1 MHAPQSYEAAV
12 ELEEIAAI
20 PHNIVSPRHA
30 RPLIGVYQDSVV
42 GSYRLTRD
50 TSRFNRKEMMN
61 LMMRN
66 KRFDGTL
73 PVPNE
78 EGRYT
83 GQQVLSQLL
92 PPLNIKMDKVDIQQ
106 GIIKAGQIDFK
117 NYMDPGK
124 GIVHVLYNDYGPQ
137 ETTMFLDSLQRVIE
151 DYLVLNGF
159 SVGISDLVADDVT
172 NENIKKAINECKKKI
187 EDLQLQV
194 HSDLFENNTGKT
206 NQQEF
211 EDQAYKILNDANDT
225 AQKAVKGSLSSENR
239 LVAMINSG
247 SKGKWV
253 NISQMI
259 ACLGQQSIENK
270 RVNYGFTD
278 RTLPHYKKYDDGAE
292 ARGFVESSF
301 IRGLTPQEFFFHA
314 ISGREGLIDT
324 AVKSVTGDTP
334 VIVMEKGKARRVMIG
349 DWIDAQ
355 LSASSE
361 QVEHFTERQLELL
374 QLEHSAHIPTVDAKG
389 NVTWGLI
396 TAITRHDPGDQL
408 YEIKTDGGK
417 RVIVTES
424 KSLLIWN
431 EANQEFERMSTPDVK
446 PGHFVPV
453 TMNLAKPPVLTKSI
467 HLSEYL
473 PKKEYIY
480 GTDFHKAK
488 SAMEEAMTGFHI
500 PRGWWSENNGTTF
513 TLPYDSKARFQRC
526 LSRSDVESIQEGHV
540 YPWTTSRSSGKIS
553 DEFVLNEENGLFIGL
568 FLAEGNVERRSG
580 YVQITNND
588 ASIRNF
594 VKGWFE
600 KQNIKYTEN
609 IKTNH
614 IGGTTSDV
622 RGFSTVLGSF
632 LTSLVGHG
640 ANSKHVPVETFAA
653 PDEFLIGLLNG
664 YFSGDGTVSH
674 NSVEV
679 GSASEQLIEGISMA
693 CTRLGMFGKVFQT
706 TLKSNNLGT
715 ETIQPTYRLS
725 LRGQWASR
733 FAKTIPMIDPKKQ
746 RQLNDLSASEK
757 HRNFQEQK
765 DVVLDKITEINIIGV
780 EKYPK
785 VYDLTVPST
794 LNFGLANGLH
804 VVDTADTGY
813 IQRQLIK
820 ALEDFVVQ
828 HDGTVRDANMNILQ
842 FQYGE
847 DGIMATKVEEQSL
860 PIGIELSRAEIERAY
875 GLKDVNW
882 AEVLESGTSRPDEKA
897 LLETFVADVIQDQKI
912 LVEGVQRNS
921 AYGGD
926 IKSPVNLARLILNIK
941 ARFGLNKTAK
951 TTLTPFTV
959 LSKIPVLIERTKSG
973 YNRIWCALLR
983 HYLSPHNLIVN
994 ERFTEPAFDA
1004 LCELIVVAHMK
1015 AWVQPGEQVGI
1026 VAAQS
1031 IGEPST
1037 QLTLNSVDWDERIII
1052 ACDGKLVS
1060 PMIGEFIDNYEKSC
1074 DSRRIQHLEKGQI
1087 YIDLKEDGHKW
1098 QALSCNEKGM
1108 MMWTTLEAITKH
1120 PVVNE
1125 DGTDTILEVELES
1138 GRTVKATKGKS
1149 FLTIMDGLLTATNGS
1164 DLKVGDELPCA
1175 VSLDMKGLGYVETLA
1190 IRPILPATEWLYGSE
1205 MKKAMAVMNAENAK
1219 GNRHWFQA
1227 NQGSTFTVPYN
1238 RSDSFRDAF
1247 VNGKNPHDIQEG
1259 FVYPKFVRREPTQI
1273 PEVLPLD
1280 AAFGFFCGAYLAEG
1294 MSNKTQVNITNND
1307 GDYLSKV
1314 RALMDSWSVGTHLVG
1329 GDKHATATDIK
1340 GHTQSLIIHSTVL
1353 AKLMGTLFGKKSYTK
1368 DIPDWVLQA
1377 PDVFVKAL
1385 VDGYVSGDGCVH
1397 LNGSITYTSV
1407 SEKLITKM
1415 NAIMARYGIFT
1426 SVSKYMPP
1434 LGKFKSVSMN
1444 YKSYI
1449 GVHNA
1454 TLFAE
1459 QFPLSISKKQ
1469 TRLQEHLATGAHKF
1483 MRSIMGECVMDK
1495 VKSIK
1500 EVRPLKGLVYDLTV
1514 ETTRNFVLLNT
1525 VTQRDTF
1532 HLAGV
1537 ATKSNVTTGIPRL
1550 REILKV
1556 TKNPKATSLT
1566 IYMKP
1571 EYNETDKRGREKA
1584 REIKQDLEL
1593 TLLRHITKKVAI
1605 YWDPTDEATVIE
1617 EDRELLDFYKEIELD
1632 SGPPPAKSNGWL
1644 LRFELNREEMYNKNI
1659 TMADVVFVIKMMY
1672 DKSVSLVYSDYN
1684 SQKLIMRI
1692 RIEFEGDEANTNQ
1705 DHFALLKKFQSKM
1718 LNSCVIRGVPGIK
1731 AVTFRPDD
1739 QKVTFKDGK
1748 YEKLKQFILDT
1759 DGSNYVKVMN
1769 HPAVDANK
1777 LYTTNIY
1784 DIIDILGLEAVRAI
1798 LLSEIMPI
1806 FSAEAVNY
1814 RHLGLLCD
1822 YITRSGRLMSIDRYG
1837 INKNEIGPLGKMSFE
1852 ETSKIVMDAARFGE
1866 VDPVTGVSA
1875 NIMMGQPIRGG
1886 TAFSHILL
1894 DDEMLMRL
1902 SKGLGPLDEE
1912 EDTEQVAAFEE
1923 DDEDAPCSTSN
1934 FQVNMV
1940 IPQPVSGLDEPEM
1953 ELIPITA

>member
-1 MHAPQSYEAAV
+1 
-12 ELEEIAAI
+12 LE
-20 PHNIVSPRHA
+20 
-30 RPLIGVYQDSVV
+30 Q
-42 GSYRLTRD
+42 
-50 TSRFNRKEMMN
+50 
-61 LMMRN
+61 
-66 KRFDGTL
+66 
-73 PVPNE
+73 
-78 EGRYT
+78 
-83 GQQVLSQLL
+83 
-92 PPLNIKMDKVDIQQ
+92 
-106 GIIKAGQIDFK
+106 
-117 NYMDPGK
+117 
-124 GIVHVLYNDYGPQ
+124 
-137 ETTMFLDSLQRVIE
+137 
-151 DYLVLNGF
+151 
-159 SVGISDLVADDVT
+159 
-172 NENIKKAINECKKKI
+172 
-187 EDLQLQV
+187 
-194 HSDLFENNTGKT
+194 
-206 NQQEF
+206 
-211 EDQAYKILNDANDT
+211 
-225 AQKAVKGSLSSENR
+225 
-239 LVAMINSG
+239 
-247 SKGKWV
+247 
-253 NISQMI
+253 
-259 ACLGQQSIENK
+259 
-270 RVNYGFTD
+270 
-278 RTLPHYKKYDDGAE
+278 
-292 ARGFVESSF
+292 
-301 IRGLTPQEFFFHA
+301 
-314 ISGREGLIDT
+314 
-324 AVKSVTGDTP
+324 
-334 VIVMEKGKARRVMIG
+334 
-349 DWIDAQ
+349 
-355 LSASSE
+355 
-361 QVEHFTERQLELL
+361 
-374 QLEHSAHIPTVDAKG
+374 SAHIPTVDAKG

-431 EANQEFERMSTPDVK
+431 EVNEEFERMSTPDVK

-453 TMNLAKPPVLTKSI
+453 TMNLAKPPVITKSI

-588 ASIRNF
+588 TTIRNF

-609 IKTNH
+609 TKTNN

-860 PIGIELSRAEIERAY
+860 PIGIELSRAEIETVY

-882 AEVLESGTSRPDEKA
+882 AEVLASGTSRPDEKA
-897 LLETFVADVIQDQKI
+897 LLETFVADVIEDQKI
-912 LVEGVQRNS
+912 LVESVQRNS

-1037 QLTLNSVDWDERIII
+1037 QLTLN
-1052 ACDGKLVS
+1052 
-1060 PMIGEFIDNYEKSC
+1060 
-1074 DSRRIQHLEKGQI
+1074 
-1087 YIDLKEDGHKW
+1087 
-1098 QALSCNEKGM
+1098 
-1108 MMWTTLEAITKH
+1108 
-1120 PVVNE
+1120 
-1125 DGTDTILEVELES
+1125 
-1138 GRTVKATKGKS
+1138 
-1149 FLTIMDGLLTATNGS
+1149 
-1164 DLKVGDELPCA
+1164 
-1175 VSLDMKGLGYVETLA
+1175 
-1190 IRPILPATEWLYGSE
+1190 
-1205 MKKAMAVMNAENAK
+1205 
-1219 GNRHWFQA
+1219 
-1227 NQGSTFTVPYN
+1227 
-1238 RSDSFRDAF
+1238 
-1247 VNGKNPHDIQEG
+1247 
-1259 FVYPKFVRREPTQI
+1259 
-1273 PEVLPLD
+1273 
-1280 AAFGFFCGAYLAEG
+1280 
-1294 MSNKTQVNITNND
+1294 
-1307 GDYLSKV
+1307 
-1314 RALMDSWSVGTHLVG
+1314 
-1329 GDKHATATDIK
+1329 
-1340 GHTQSLIIHSTVL
+1340 
-1353 AKLMGTLFGKKSYTK
+1353 
-1368 DIPDWVLQA
+1368 
-1377 PDVFVKAL
+1377 
-1385 VDGYVSGDGCVH
+1385 
-1397 LNGSITYTSV
+1397 
-1407 SEKLITKM
+1407 
-1415 NAIMARYGIFT
+1415 
-1426 SVSKYMPP
+1426 
-1434 LGKFKSVSMN
+1434 
-1444 YKSYI
+1444 
-1449 GVHNA
+1449 
-1454 TLFAE
+1454 
-1459 QFPLSISKKQ
+1459 
-1469 TRLQEHLATGAHKF
+1469 
-1483 MRSIMGECVMDK
+1483 
-1495 VKSIK
+1495 
-1500 EVRPLKGLVYDLTV
+1500 
-1514 ETTRNFVLLNT
+1514 
-1525 VTQRDTF
+1525 TF

-1617 EDRELLDFYKEIELD
+1617 EDRDLLDFYREIELD
-1632 SGPPPAKSNGWL
+1632 SGPPPAKPNGWL

-1684 SQKLIMRI
+1684 AQKLIMRI

-1739 QKVTFKDGK
+1739 QKVIFKDGK

-1759 DGSNYVKVMN
+1759 D
-1769 HPAVDANK
+1769 
-1777 LYTTNIY
+1777 
-1784 DIIDILGLEAVRAI
+1784 
-1798 LLSEIMPI
+1798 
-1806 FSAEAVNY
+1806 
-1814 RHLGLLCD
+1814 
-1822 YITRSGRLMSIDRYG
+1822 
-1837 INKNEIGPLGKMSFE
+1837 
-1852 ETSKIVMDAARFGE
+1852 
-1866 VDPVTGVSA
+1866 
-1875 NIMMGQPIRGG
+1875 
-1886 TAFSHILL
+1886 
-1894 DDEMLMRL
+1894 
-1902 SKGLGPLDEE
+1902 
-1912 EDTEQVAAFEE
+1912 
-1923 DDEDAPCSTSN
+1923 
-1934 FQVNMV
+1934 
-1940 IPQPVSGLDEPEM
+1940 
-1953 ELIPITA
+1953 